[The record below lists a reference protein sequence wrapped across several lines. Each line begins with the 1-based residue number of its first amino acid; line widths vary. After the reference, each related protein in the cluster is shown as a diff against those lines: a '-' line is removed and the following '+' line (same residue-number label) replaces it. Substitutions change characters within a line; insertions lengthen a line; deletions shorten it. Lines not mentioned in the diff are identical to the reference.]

1 VFYIPLAYTTPAW
14 RDGSAAACRRAG
26 CDRNHV
32 ARRHTPASD
41 LWFRSALARFRL
53 AMPAILKSERAFSDL
68 SLLARSQLWATRLLT
83 VVHAALRTGRPIV
96 DAGTV
101 VVMRIHSGR

>member
-32 ARRHTPASD
+32 ARWHTPASD
-41 LWFRSALARFRL
+41 LWSRALRSLGSQACDAGHTQVAARL
-53 AMPAILKSERAFSDL
+53 SDL
-68 SLLARSQLWATRLLT
+68 SLLARSQLWATRLFT
-83 VVHAALRTGRPIV
+83 VVHAALGTGRPIV
-96 DAGTV
+96 DAED
-101 VVMRIHSGR
+101 

>member
-1 VFYIPLAYTTPAW
+1 
-14 RDGSAAACRRAG
+14 
-26 CDRNHV
+26 
-32 ARRHTPASD
+32 
-41 LWFRSALARFRL
+41 
-53 AMPAILKSERAFSDL
+53 MPAILKSQRAFSDL